1 MRENKKLILKYV
13 GLFLFFFFSLVFF
26 FNLSRGDTYV
36 NFGFSYAIARG
47 EVPYL
52 DFNMVIP
59 PLSPWF
65 YSIFLLF
72 SKSILIY
79 YAVQALL
86 LTILFSFLFKLLGKK
101 AWVYLILIFMP
112 FPISMNTIL
121 FPGYNFLLLFL
132 LVIVIYCEKEKKSD
146 YLIGFLLGLLFLTKQ
161 TVGGLLFLAS
171 FYYLFKD
178 YKKVLKRIVGFLV
191 PTIFTFLVLLIEGCF
206 KEFVD
211 LCFLGLL
218 DFGNSNFNFDLF
230 YLIVFVLGLVV
241 LIVRIIRKPKDISNY
256 YVLLFASCVFPII
269 DYYHVSLFLGS
280 LFLLILL
287 DLPDIKQNIAVHCV
301 LLASTFAVLW
311 FVFSFLVF
319 KDIKLVNYH
328 NFELSLVSKNYDNSV
343 RKLDQY
349 LEVLDKNI
357 IYLLKGS
364 ENYFFKI
371 KSNLDITYFDL
382 PNYGNYG
389 YNGTD
394 KLINK
399 LKQVKDSYI
408 VIDRSIF
415 NDENAFQQ
423 YIKEASEYVIKC
435 GKLVKKIG
443 VYEIYEM

>member
-86 LTILFSFLFKLLGKK
+86 LTILFYFLFKLLGKK
-101 AWVYLILIFMP
+101 VWVYLILIFMP

-191 PTIFTFLVLLIEGCF
+191 PTIFTFLILLIEGCF

-311 FVFSFLVF
+311 FVFSFFIF

-328 NFELSLVSKNYDNSV
+328 NFEFSLVSKNYDNSV

-415 NDENAFQQ
+415 NGENAFQQ

>member
-1 MRENKKLILKYV
+1 MRENKKLIFQYV
-13 GLFLFFFFSLVFF
+13 FLFLFFFFSLVFF
-26 FNLSRGDTYV
+26 FNVSRGDTYV

-59 PLSPWF
+59 PFSPWF

-72 SKSILIY
+72 SKSILVY
-79 YAVQALL
+79 YAGQALL

-101 AWVYLILIFMP
+101 AWIYLTLIFMP

-132 LVIVIYCEKEKKSD
+132 LVIVIYCEKERKSD

-161 TVGGLLFLAS
+161 TVGGLLFLVS
-171 FYYLFKD
+171 FYYLFQD
-178 YKKVLKRIVGFLV
+178 YKKVLKRIIGFLI
-191 PTIFTFLVLLIEGCF
+191 PTMFSFFVLLIEGCF
-206 KEFVD
+206 QEFLD
-211 LCFLGLL
+211 LCFLGLF

-230 YLIVFVLGLVV
+230 YLIVFVLGLILV
-241 LIVRIIRKPKDISNY
+241 IIRIVKKPKDISNY

-269 DYYHVSLFLGS
+269 DYYHVSLFLGL

-287 DLPDIKQNIAVHCV
+287 DLPDIKQSIAVYCV

-311 FVFSFLVF
+311 FIFSFLIF

-328 NFELSLVSKNYDNSV
+328 NFELSLVSEDYYNSV
-343 RKLDQY
+343 KKLDQY
-349 LEVLDKNI
+349 LESLDKPI
-357 IYLLKGS
+357 IYLLKGN

-371 KSNLDITYFDL
+371 KSSLDITYFDL

-389 YNGTD
+389 YHGTD
-394 KLINK
+394 KLVHK
-399 LKQVKDSYI
+399 LKEIKNSYI
-408 VIDRSIF
+408 VIDSSVSY
-415 NDENAFQQ
+415 DKSVFQQ
-423 YIKEASEYVIKC
+423 YIKEAAQYVIQY

-443 VYEIYEM
+443 VYAVYEI